1 MSQRTH
7 PLPNRKGPARG
18 KGRFGRP
25 TYGQARRIIAKFGG
39 EAALARA
46 LGISR
51 ITPYRWEYARPYGTD
66 GLIPNA
72 MVARVQAAAKAEGIE
87 LTPADWEPTLISYPT
102 PLFPEYLS

>member
-1 MSQRTH
+1 MGSLNPVFTVGRQVCE
-7 PLPNRKGPARG
+7 PLMRHLGLS
-18 KGRFGRP
+18 
-25 TYGQARRIIAKFGG
+25 RR
-39 EAALARA
+39 AALARA